1 MHYNLRPR
9 LNKPAVILD
18 SEFFQNLTLVHWL
31 LLYLSGIIVGFAKT
45 GIAGIGILAVPI
57 FAEIFPASQSAGIL
71 LPVLCV
77 ADVMAV
83 TYYRRHA
90 DWKKII
96 PLMPWVA
103 LGLISATLVY
113 FYGSKEGSI
122 FEPII
127 KIYMKPAIG
136 IIVIIVLGI
145 SVWREKHKEIPKG
158 KLVAISTGF
167 TAGFTSMLAN
177 AAGPIMNI
185 YLLVMKLP
193 KEAFIGTAAWFF
205 LIINYVKLPLMAIGA
220 NSISAD
226 SLKMNA
232 MLIPA
237 ILIGGIL
244 GIKVVKYIPEE
255 KFKKA
260 VQILVF
266 ATCLKLI
273 FF

>member
-1 MHYNLRPR
+1 M
-9 LNKPAVILD
+9 
-18 SEFFQNLTLVHWL
+18 FHWVL
-31 LLYLSGIIVGFAKT
+31 LCISGIIVGFAKT
-45 GIAGIGILAVPI
+45 GVAGIGILAVPI
-57 FAEIFPASQSAGIL
+57 FAEIFPAEQSAGIL

-83 TYYRRHA
+83 SYYRRHA
-90 DWKKII
+90 DWNKII

-103 LGLISATLVY
+103 IGLLSATLVY
-113 FYGSKEGSI
+113 FFGNKDNSI
-122 FEPII
+122 FAPII
-127 KIYMKPAIG
+127 KNYMKPSIG
-136 IIVIIVLGI
+136 LIVIIVLGV
-145 SVWREKHKEIPKG
+145 SVWREKHKDIPEG
-158 KLVAISTGF
+158 RLVAASTGF

-205 LIINYVKLPLMAIGA
+205 LIINYVKLPLMVIGA
-220 NSISAD
+220 QSITAD

-237 ILIGGIL
+237 VLIGGLL
-244 GIKVVKYIPEE
+244 GIKAVKFIPEE
-255 KFKKA
+255 KFKIA
-260 VQILVF
+260 VQILIF
-266 ATCLKLI
+266 CTCLKLI

>member
-1 MHYNLRPR
+1 M
-9 LNKPAVILD
+9 D
-18 SEFFQNLTLVHWL
+18 SEFFQNLTLVHWAL
-31 LLYLSGIIVGFAKT
+31 LFLSAIIVGFAKT

-57 FAEIFPASQSAGIL
+57 FAEIFPAEQSAGIL

-77 ADVMAV
+77 ADILAV
-83 TYYRRHA
+83 SYYRRHA

-103 LGLISATLVY
+103 LGLLSATLVY
-113 FYGSKEGSI
+113 FYGNKEDSI
-122 FEPII
+122 LEPII
-127 KIYMKPAIG
+127 KVYMKPLIG

-145 SVWREKHKEIPKG
+145 SLWREKHKDVPEG
-158 KLVAISTGF
+158 KAVAVATGF

-220 NSISAD
+220 KSITVD

-232 MLIPA
+232 VLIPA
-237 ILIGGIL
+237 ILIGGFL
-244 GIKVVKYIPEE
+244 GIKAVKYIPEAE
-255 KFKKA
+255 FKRA

-266 ATCLKLI
+266 LTCIKLI
-273 FF
+273 IF

>member
-1 MHYNLRPR
+1 MSPSI
-9 LNKPAVILD
+9 NKLDLSLD
-18 SEFFQNLTLVHWL
+18 SEFFQNLTLVHWV
-31 LLYLSGIIVGFAKT
+31 LLYLSAIIVGFAKT

-57 FAEIFPASQSAGIL
+57 FAEIFPPEESAGIL

-77 ADVMAV
+77 ADILAV
-83 TYYRRHA
+83 SYYRRHA
-90 DWKKII
+90 DWKKIL

-103 LGLISATLVY
+103 MGLIAATLVY
-113 FYGSKEGSI
+113 FFGNREGSI
-122 FEPII
+122 IEPFI
-127 KIYMKPAIG
+127 KNYMKPVIG
-136 IIVIIVLGI
+136 IIVIIVLAVSI
-145 SVWREKHKEIPKG
+145 WREKHKDIPEG
-158 KLVAISTGF
+158 QFVAASTGF

-220 NSISAD
+220 NSITKD
-226 SLKMNA
+226 SLLMNA

-237 ILIGGIL
+237 ILIGGFL
-244 GIKVVKYIPEE
+244 GIKAVKYIPEE
-255 KFKKA
+255 KFKRA

-266 ATCLKLI
+266 ITCLKLI
-273 FF
+273 FW

>member
-1 MHYNLRPR
+1 LGPQ
-9 LNKPAVILD
+9 LNKSAFILD
-18 SEFFQNLTLVHWL
+18 SEFFQNLTLFHWV
-31 LLYLSGIIVGFAKT
+31 LLYISGIIVGFAKT

-57 FAEIFPASQSAGIL
+57 FAEIFPPEKSAGIL

-77 ADVMAV
+77 ADVLAV
-83 TYYRRHA
+83 SYYRRHA
-90 DWKKII
+90 DWKKIW

-103 LGLISATLVY
+103 LGLLSATLIY
-113 FYGSKEGSI
+113 FFGNKDGSFI
-122 FEPII
+122 EPLI
-127 KIYMKPAIG
+127 KNYMKPAIG

-145 SVWREKHKEIPKG
+145 SLWREKHNDIPEG
-158 KLVAISTGF
+158 KLVAGATGF

-205 LIINYVKLPLMAIGA
+205 LIINYVKLPLMAVGA
-220 NSISAD
+220 GSITVD

-237 ILIGGIL
+237 ILIGGLL
-244 GIKVVKYIPEE
+244 GIKAVKYIPEE
-255 KFKKA
+255 KFKRA
-260 VQILVF
+260 VQVLVF
-266 ATCLKLI
+266 ATCIKLI